1 MSEINKSR
9 NNAADKKASVRQ
21 YKKKNQLHEIWRRLK
36 KNKTAMLGLAVI
48 SSFILLAVFADLI
61 ASYDLAITQ
70 NTPQRLQGPSSE
82 HLLGTDTYGRD
93 IFARIIHGARY
104 SLMIGFVI
112 TVLSIG
118 IGGIFGA
125 VAGFYGG
132 RADNIIMR
140 VMDMIMSIPPILLA
154 LSIVASLGPGLR
166 NLLIAMTVSSVP
178 SFTRIIR
185 SVIMSVVGQDFV
197 EAAKACGTKDRRI
210 ILRHILPNAMGPII
224 VQATMSVSSMIISAA
239 SLSFLGMG
247 IQPPTP
253 EWGAMLADSREF
265 MRYYPYLVIIPGVSI
280 VLAALSLNLLGDGL
294 RDALDP
300 RLRN

>member
-1 MSEINKSR
+1 MSEIIINQDIAVK
-9 NNAADKKASVRQ
+9 Q
-21 YKKKNQLHEIWRRLK
+21 YKKKNQLVEIWKRLK
-36 KNKTAMLGLAVI
+36 KSKTAMAGLIII
-48 SSFILLAVFADLI
+48 SIFILLAVFADFI

-70 NTPQRLQGPSSE
+70 NPSIRLQGPSIE
-82 HLLGTDTYGRD
+82 HLFGTDTYGRD

-104 SLMIGFVI
+104 SLMIGFVTTI
-112 TVLSIG
+112 LSVG

-125 VAGFYGG
+125 IAGYYGG
-132 RADNIIMR
+132 KIDNVIMR
-140 VMDMIMSIPPILLA
+140 VMDTIMAIPPILLA

-178 SFTRIIR
+178 SFTRVIR
-185 SVIMSVVGQDFV
+185 AVIMSVVGQEFV
-197 EAAKACGTKDRRI
+197 EAARACGTTDKRI

-239 SLSFLGMG
+239 ALSFLGMG
-247 IQPPTP
+247 IQPPAP

-265 MRYYPYLVIIPGVSI
+265 MRYYPYLVIIPGVAI
-280 VLAALSLNLLGDGL
+280 VLASLSLNILGDGL

-300 RLRN
+300 RLKN